1 MKSYIF
7 KLPIHEKLHNLT
19 MSIGILAL
27 IAFIPIA
34 IIFILMVGFRW
45 GATRAMPVAF
55 LAALL
60 LAMFVWGTP
69 VNWVLAATV
78 NGIGIALQILLIVF
92 GALAVL
98 FTLRESGAI
107 EAINVGFHKIS
118 DDRRVQAIIIA
129 WFFGG
134 FIEGSAG
141 FGTPA
146 ALAAPLLL
154 SLGFP
159 ALAAVMVSLIAN
171 STPVSFGAVGTPT
184 LIGVGQSTN
193 TPEIIQQITDAGMQ
207 YSGFINQVGL
217 WTALQH
223 ALPGIFIPLILV
235 AMMTR
240 FFGEKRS
247 VREGLAI
254 WPFAIYAGLAFIIPY
269 LLVAWLLGPEFPS
282 LLGGLIG
289 LGILLLT
296 TRAGFLV
303 PKKTW
308 DFPERLKWENGWM
321 GSISMTGSGNK
332 TGISLF
338 MAWMPYL
345 IIALLLV
352 LTRIRSLPF
361 GGWIKS
367 ILTIR
372 YADLFGTS
380 IGNTFNILYIPGVM
394 PFILVA
400 LICIPMYRM
409 NRKQV
414 SLAWKETFKRIKG
427 PAIALLFAV
436 PMVRIMMQSGNG
448 SEYNSMPIV
457 MAEAMTS
464 LFRGAWPLVD
474 SFVGALGAFM
484 AGSNTVS
491 NMLFSVFQYSIA
503 EQLGLSK
510 IIIVSLTNIGGAIGN
525 MICVHNVIA
534 ATATVG
540 LIGAEGILIRRN
552 LIPMSIYG
560 ITVGVTGLILVYWIV
575 PGLF

>member
-1 MKSYIF
+1 
-7 KLPIHEKLHNLT
+7 
-19 MSIGILAL
+19 MSLGILAL
-27 IAFIPIA
+27 LAFIPIA
-34 IIFILMVGFRW
+34 VIFILMVGFRW

-55 LAALL
+55 FTALFLAL
-60 LAMFVWGTP
+60 FVWKTP
-69 VNWVLAATV
+69 GNWILASTV
-78 NGIGIALQILLIVF
+78 NGIGIAIQILLIVF

-107 EAINVGFHKIS
+107 AAINVGFHKIS
-118 DDRRVQAIIIA
+118 PDRRIQAIIIA
-129 WFFGG
+129 WFFGS

-171 STPVSFGAVGTPT
+171 STSVSFGAVGTPT

-193 TPEIIQQITDAGMQ
+193 TPEIIQQITEAGIQ
-207 YSGFINQVGL
+207 YNDFIYQVGL

-223 ALPGIFIPLILV
+223 AIPAIFVPLILV

-240 FFGEKRS
+240 FFGKNKS
-247 VREGLAI
+247 VKDGLAI
-254 WPFAIYAGLAFIIPY
+254 WPFAIYAGLAFVIPY
-269 LLVAWLLGPEFPS
+269 VLVAWLLGPEFPS

-289 LGILLLT
+289 LGIVLLT
-296 TRAGFLV
+296 TRRGFLV
-303 PKKTW
+303 PKEPW
-308 DFPERLKWENGWM
+308 DFPERSSWEKNWS
-321 GSISMTGSGNK
+321 GSISMETTEAK
-332 TGISLF
+332 TKISLL
-338 MAWMPYL
+338 MAWMPYIL
-345 IIALLLV
+345 IALLLV
-352 LTRIRSLPF
+352 LTRVRSLPF

-367 ILTIR
+367 IMTVS
-372 YADLFGTS
+372 YSELFGTQIS
-380 IGNTFNILYIPGVM
+380 NTFNILYIPGVI

-400 LICIPMYRM
+400 IICIPMYRM
-409 NRKQV
+409 NITQV

-427 PAIALLFAV
+427 PTIALLFAV

-448 SEYNSMPIV
+448 SEFTSMPLA
-457 MAEAMTS
+457 MAEAMTNI
-464 LFRGAWPLVD
+464 FKGAWPLVD
-474 SFVGALGAFM
+474 SFVGALGSFM

-510 IIIVSLTNIGGAIGN
+510 IIIVALTNIGGAIGN
-525 MICVHNVIA
+525 MICVHNIIA

-540 LIGAEGILIRRN
+540 LVGAEGILIRRN

-560 ITVGVTGLILVYWIV
+560 ITVGIIGLILVYFVV
-575 PGLF
+575 PALF